1 MKIRYLILLTIPVI
15 LGAELFSQN
24 SIGYT
29 RFMQGPMVGAVGPN
43 EITIWGR
50 LNGTFSG
57 EIEYDTSKDFSQSK
71 KQALAATK
79 EEDYTLRW
87 KLTGLKPD
95 TRYYYRFKVEGGTPR
110 YQRGLPPF
118 YTKTAPPVG
127 KKGHFS
133 IAYGSCPR
141 YQLDRTQEIW
151 TTVLR
156 FQPDLFFWIG
166 DNIYG
171 DSQDPE
177 ILAEEWRRQRDVA
190 TLQPVIH
197 TIPQLA
203 TWDDHD
209 FGLNDYGRRH
219 PRKAD
224 ALKVF
229 KRYWANP
236 AYGLP
241 GTPGVF
247 FKYTYG
253 GIDFFFIDCRY
264 YRDPNKEPDHPG
276 KTFLGQEQRAWL
288 QQSLKNSA
296 TPFKVIISGSGW
308 SNAKGPGGDS
318 WSSYLHERDALFDFI
333 RDSQISGVILL
344 SGDTHKGELN
354 AIPWS
359 EKGGYDFYDLVS
371 SPLGQTPGQ
380 ANPNRKPEIRIRP
393 VFTREDNFG
402 LLEFDLTGEPVL
414 RFNLIGTSGRV
425 AWRPFVIRANELV
438 NGVVSWKDK
447 ISRY

>member
-1 MKIRYLILLTIPVI
+1 MNTRNILFLIMLIAIRVDDLYSDDP
-15 LGAELFSQN
+15 
-24 SIGYT
+24 IGYP

-43 EITIWGR
+43 EITIWAR
-50 LNGTFSG
+50 LSGSHTG
-57 EIEYDTSKDFSQSK
+57 EIEYDTSKDFTRSN
-71 KQALAATK
+71 KQALSATK
-79 EEDYTLRW
+79 EEDYVLKW
-87 KLTGLKPD
+87 KLRDLKPD
-95 TRYYYRFKVEGGTPR
+95 TRYYYRFRVEGGTPR
-110 YQRGLPPF
+110 YQRDLPPF
-118 YTKTAPPVG
+118 YTKTAPPEG
-127 KKGHFS
+127 KKGRFS
-133 IAYGSCPR
+133 IAFGSCPR
-141 YQLDRTQEIW
+141 YQLDRKQDVW

-156 FQPDLFFWIG
+156 FQPDLFFWVG

-171 DSQDPE
+171 DTQDPE

-203 TWDDHD
+203 VWDDHD
-209 FGLNDYGRRH
+209 FGLNDYDRRH

-229 KRYWANP
+229 KHYWANP

-247 FKYTYG
+247 FQYRYG

-264 YRDPNKEPDHPG
+264 YRDPNKESDHPG
-276 KTFLGQEQRAWL
+276 KTFLGKEQREWL
-288 QQSLKNSA
+288 QQSLKDSES
-296 TPFKVIISGSGW
+296 PFKVIISGGGW
-308 SNAKGPGGDS
+308 SATKGFGGDS
-318 WSSYLHERDALFDFI
+318 WASYQHERNALFDFI
-333 RDSQISGVILL
+333 RDHEINGVILL

-371 SPLGQTPGQ
+371 SPLGQTPNEV
-380 ANPNRKPEIRIRP
+380 NPNHKPEKRIRP
-393 VFTREDNFG
+393 VFSREDNFG

-414 RFNLIGTSGRV
+414 RFNLIGTSGRE
-425 AWRPFVIRANELV
+425 AWKPFVIRANELV
-438 NGVVSWKDK
+438 NGVTSWKNK
-447 ISRY
+447 